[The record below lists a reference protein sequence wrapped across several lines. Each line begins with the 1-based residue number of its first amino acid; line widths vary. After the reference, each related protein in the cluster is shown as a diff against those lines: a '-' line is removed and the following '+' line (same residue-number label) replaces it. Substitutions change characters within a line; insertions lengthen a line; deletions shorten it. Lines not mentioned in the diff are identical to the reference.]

1 MKLRSVFLFF
11 LICTSVRLQAQDSL
25 ITLNAEQVLAIVR
38 TYHPVVKQTTISIAK
53 SKAEITQARAAF
65 DPIISNYTAKKTVN
79 GLNYYDYNS
88 PEISIP
94 TWYGIEIS
102 SGLENLTGNR
112 LDPTETSGQS
122 SYLGISIPLA
132 KNLLIDKRRA
142 ALQQAKVMNSLAKV
156 AQESVINNLLMEA
169 MDAYW
174 HWVKAHQSLV
184 ILKSVV
190 EVNEKRF
197 DLVKQAYLLG
207 ERPAIDTVEALAQ
220 LNSFK
225 FERNQRLLD
234 FQNSGLQLSAYL
246 WKANGDPYGLPEQ
259 VTPQEGWENELNIQ
273 NFNLVLNDLMD
284 AAEKNHPDLRQ
295 YNYKIESLVIDKRLK
310 FQDLLPKIDLTYNHL
325 AKGSQ
330 WFPSNGVNNLFENN
344 FQYGLKVA
352 IPLRFSQGR
361 GAYKEANLK
370 LQETRLD
377 LDQSR
382 LKVQLKVQSY
392 FNEFLNLKNQT
403 SLQSNNFTNYTELV
417 KAEETRFFN
426 GESSMFLINAR
437 ETKALE
443 AQEKLIELKTKYYKT
458 IYALQWSAG
467 LLN

>member
-1 MKLRSVFLFF
+1 MKFRSIFLLLLTCF
-11 LICTSVRLQAQDSL
+11 SVKLQAQDSL

-38 TYHPVVKQTTISIAK
+38 AYHPVVKQTTISIAK
-53 SKAEITQARAAF
+53 RKAEITQARAAF
-65 DPIISNYTAKKTVN
+65 DPIISNYTTQKTVN

-102 SGLENLTGNR
+102 SGLENLTGSR
-112 LDPTETSGQS
+112 LDPTQTSGQS
-122 SYLGISIPLA
+122 SYLGISLPLA

-174 HWVKAHQSLV
+174 QWVKAHQSLV
-184 ILKSVV
+184 ILKNVV

-197 DLVKQAYLLG
+197 NLVKQAFLLG

-325 AKGSQ
+325 AKGTQ
-330 WFPSNGVNNLFENN
+330 WFPSTGFTNLFENN
-344 FQYGLKVA
+344 FQYGLKMA

-403 SLQSNNFTNYTELV
+403 SLQSVNYANYMELV

-443 AQEKLIELKTKYYKT
+443 AQEKLIELKAKYYKT